1 MPASPAVA
9 LRDLAFAWEGAIAP
23 LFEHLDLHLP
33 TGFTGVLGANGAG
46 KSTLLRIVAGE
57 LMPTSGQVI
66 GATDTCYCAQR
77 TDTAPAVLAELL
89 DDWDADA
96 VLLRA
101 RLGIDAD
108 FAARWHTLSH
118 GERKRA
124 QVACALWRSP
134 AVLAIDEP
142 TNHLDAQARAQLVDA
157 LHHYRGVGLLVSH
170 DRDLLDALCVQCLWL
185 EPPGAQVYVGGYSQA
200 KAQRQHDRNAA
211 HAARERAVREHVRL
225 QGELVRRHEHAAASH
240 RQRSKRGIDRHDHDA
255 KGKVNLARV
264 TDGKDGAALRQ
275 LAGRATQARERLEA
289 TRVNKEFTTGIWL
302 PGSRSR
308 RDAVLAVEPGTLPL
322 GPARRLHF
330 PALRMRPDARV
341 AIAGPNGAGKSTLLA
356 HLVAHLGV
364 PPQHVVAMPQELD
377 VATAAR
383 ILADAR
389 ALPDEQR
396 GHVFTIVS
404 RLGSRP
410 ERLLGSRMPSPGEV
424 RKLLLALGITREPHV
439 IVLDEPTNHLD
450 LPSVEA
456 LEDALADCPCALLMV
471 SHDARF
477 VARLAREVW
486 RIEVEAQGD
495 SRVFVP

>member
-9 LRDLAFAWEGAIAP
+9 LRDLAFVWDGAIAP

-33 TGFTGVLGANGAG
+33 PGFTGVLGANGAG

-57 LMPTSGQVI
+57 LAPTSGQVI

-77 TDTAPAVLAELL
+77 TDTAPGELAELL

-101 RLGIDAD
+101 RLDIEPD
-108 FAARWHTLSH
+108 FATRWATLSH

-124 QVACALWRSP
+124 QVACALWRSQ

-185 EPPGAQVYVGGYSQA
+185 EPPAAQVYAGGYTQA
-200 KAQRQHDRNAA
+200 QAQRQQDRASA
-211 HAARERAVREHVRL
+211 RAARERAVREHARL

-275 LAGRATQARERLEA
+275 LAGRAAQARERLESA
-289 TRVNKEFTTGIWL
+289 RVDKEFTTGVWL

-308 RDAVLAVEPGTLPL
+308 RDAVLALEPGSLPL

-330 PALRMRPDARV
+330 PALRMRPDARI
-341 AIAGPNGAGKSTLLA
+341 AIAGPNGAGKSTLLR
-356 HLVAHLGV
+356 HLLGNLGV
-364 PPQHVVAMPQELD
+364 SPAHVVSMPQEVD
-377 VATAAR
+377 IAGAER
-383 ILADAR
+383 ILAEVR
-389 ALPDEQR
+389 ALPDERR

-404 RLGSRP
+404 RLGSR
-410 ERLLGSRMPSPGEV
+410 
-424 RKLLLALGITREPHV
+424 PHV

-456 LEDALADCPCALLMV
+456 LEAALADCPCALLLV

-477 VARLAREVW
+477 VAHLARTVW
-486 RIEVEAQGD
+486 QLEQDARGD
-495 SRVFVP
+495 SVLRLP